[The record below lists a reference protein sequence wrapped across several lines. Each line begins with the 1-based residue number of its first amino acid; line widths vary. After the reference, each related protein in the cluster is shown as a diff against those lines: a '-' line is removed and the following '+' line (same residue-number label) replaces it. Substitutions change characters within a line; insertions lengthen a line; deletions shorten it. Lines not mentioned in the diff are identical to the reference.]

1 MFAYRSRCC
10 SIWFAS
16 CLALIFSVPAVAQR
30 AAETPSSRPPDELL
44 APVGT
49 VITVQI
55 LDPLSSNKSTVGDPF
70 VAALQQPLIIDG
82 WVVARRGQTVFG
94 TVASANS
101 AGRVKGTSDLAL
113 ELTEIVLVD
122 GQQMP
127 IRTRL
132 LVNRGKETRGE
143 DATTIAGATA
153 IGTIIGVAAGGGK
166 GALIGAAIGG
176 GAATAGVL
184 STRGQQVEIVPEST
198 LTFRLDE
205 PLVVSTVRSEVA
217 FVPVNSEDYREE
229 PRLRDN
235 TIRRDQHQTYEPYP
249 PGYGGYPP
257 PSPRRSRVAVIP
269 EVIIVPSIIIDRRGG
284 RHRR

>member
-1 MFAYRSRCC
+1 MG
-10 SIWFAS
+10 
-16 CLALIFSVPAVAQR
+16 
-30 AAETPSSRPPDELL
+30 RPPEELV

-49 VITVQI
+49 VISIQVR
-55 LDPLSSNKSTVGDPF
+55 DRLSSNKNTVGDQF

-94 TVASANS
+94 AVTSANS

-113 ELTEIVLVD
+113 ELIEMVLVD
-122 GQQMP
+122 GNQVP
-127 IRTRL
+127 IRTQL

-143 DATTIAGATA
+143 DAATIAGVATL
-153 IGTIIGVAAGGGK
+153 GTIIGAAAGGGK

-184 STRGQQVEIVPEST
+184 GTKGQAVEIYPETT

-205 PLVVSTVRSEVA
+205 PLVVSTVRTEPA
-217 FVPVNSEDYREE
+217 FLRVNPEDYNEP

-235 TIRRDQHQTYEPYP
+235 PQTVRRSTTYQRNPPVYGGSPYP
-249 PGYGGYPP
+249 PSPP
-257 PSPRRSRVAVIP
+257 RVGVIP
-269 EVIIVPSIIIDRRGG
+269 SVILIAPPIIIDRRHGN
-284 RHRR
+284 RR